1 MSGPGGGPVPGQC
14 CAELVGGPLDGLLL
28 DITGWTQEEIDSSV
42 TSWVTGL
49 LYPLLL
55 AAAVLAAHFAVRSVR
70 RGRRPAASSA
80 RS

>member
-1 MSGPGGGPVPGQC
+1 MSWSARLITAQPGWRVRAGRGQVPGQR

-49 LYPLLL
+49 LYPLLPMGQQ
-55 AAAVLAAHFAVRSVR
+55 H
-70 RGRRPAASSA
+70 
-80 RS
+80 